1 VPAADE
7 PSYDELAGLVVELS
21 AQLAE
26 TRELLAQTKA
36 ELERANARVAELE
49 AQVRKNSSNSSRP
62 PSSDGPAKPPPT
74 SLRGRSG
81 KRPGGQAGH
90 RGQTLCQVERPDR
103 TERHEPECCRGCG
116 AGLAGAAEA
125 GVERRQVFDLP
136 PIEVKV
142 SEHQLVKRR
151 CGCGTVTTAQAP
163 DGVEAPVQYGP
174 NVAAIVVYLY
184 VGQFL
189 SKDRTAKALG
199 ELFGTP
205 VSAGTVA
212 AMTARAAVALTEPG
226 GFTEQVRDRLTDA
239 QVAHFDETGLR
250 VAGRLHWVHSASTGK
265 YVLITVHH
273 KRGVEAMDAAG
284 VLPGFTGVAV
294 HDGWAPYDTYT
305 AATHARC
312 NAHLLRELQGVL
324 DHHTAAEGQGGWCW
338 AAQAADA
345 LRTMKRLVDTAL
357 ARDGTLNTLDTGK
370 MTGAQHAFRSAA
382 RLGTKATAARRNDLE
397 KDHNAL
403 ARRLLDRHDDHL
415 RFTMDPRVPFD
426 NNPAEREIQMIKIRQ
441 KVSGC
446 LRTLPGAKQFCAIRS
461 YLATTAKHGI
471 GLRDALT
478 RLTNRQPWLPSAA

>member
-1 VPAADE
+1 VSAAE
-7 PSYDELAGLVVELS
+7 KPSYEELAALVVELS
-21 AQLAE
+21 AQL
-26 TRELLAQTKA
+26 
-36 ELERANARVAELE
+36 ERANARIAELE
-49 AQVRKNSSNSSRP
+49 ARLAKNSRNSSKP
-62 PSSDGPAKPPPT
+62 PSSDGLDKPAPK

-103 TERHEPECCRGCG
+103 TERHEPICCRGCG
-116 AGLAGAAEA
+116 AGLGGAPTA

-136 PIEVKV
+136 PIAVTV
-142 SEHQLVKRR
+142 TEHQLVKRR
-151 CGCGTVTTAQAP
+151 CGCGTVTCADAP
-163 DGVEAPVQYGP
+163 DGVEAPVQYGA
-174 NVAAIVVYLY
+174 NAAAIVVYLY

-189 SKDRTAKALG
+189 SKDRTAKALA

-205 VSAGTVA
+205 LSAGTVS
-212 AMTARAAVALTEPG
+212 AMAARAAATLGTPG
-226 GFTEQVRDRLTDA
+226 GFCEQVRDRLADA

-273 KRGVEAMDAAG
+273 KRGTEAMDAAG
-284 VLPGFTGVAV
+284 VLPAFTGVAV

-312 NAHLLRELQGVL
+312 NAHLLRELQAVL
-324 DHHTAAEGQGGWCW
+324 DHHTATGGEGLWCW

-345 LRTMKRLVDTAL
+345 LRTMKRLVDQAL
-357 ARDGTLNTLDTGK
+357 ARDGTLNTLDT
-370 MTGAQHAFRSAA
+370 THIAGAKHAFRSAA
-382 RLGTKATAARRNDLE
+382 RLGVKATAARRDELD

-415 RFTMDPRVPFD
+415 RFTQDPRIPFD
-426 NNPAEREIQMIKIRQ
+426 NNASEREIRMIKIRQ

-446 LRTLPGAKQFCAIRS
+446 LRTLTGAEQFAAIRS

-471 GLRDALT
+471 GLLDALS
-478 RLTNRQPWLPSAA
+478 RLTNRRPWLPSAA